1 MKSEEIRPFIGH
13 KAKLVLDNDYVLRGT
28 LEQVNEDN
36 ILFRTTQ
43 AASLIRLDAVKG
55 IVF

>member
-1 MKSEEIRPFIGH
+1 MKKNDLQPFEGY